1 MAQAPVLNKLYN
13 LANQDPALKDK
24 LKFMGVGKDN
34 DETAMKMWKG
44 FHKVPFPMI
53 ADPGGMFARTL
64 NFPNYPVTM
73 VLDKSG
79 KIVWVH
85 VGAFDNAEEA
95 LKGIKAVIK

>member
-1 MAQAPVLNKLYN
+1 MAQAPVLNELYN
-13 LANQDPALKDK
+13 QSNQDPALKGK
-24 LKFMGVGKDN
+24 LKFMAVGKDN
-34 DETAMKMWKG
+34 DEAAMKMWKA

-53 ADPGGMFARTL
+53 ADPGGTFAKAL

-85 VGAFDNAEEA
+85 VGAFDNAGEA
-95 LKGIKAVIK
+95 LKGIKAVVK

>member
-13 LANQDPALKDK
+13 LANQDSALKGK
-24 LKFMGVGKDN
+24 LKFIAVGKDDN
-34 DETAMKMWKG
+34 EIKMKMWKA
-44 FHKVPFPMI
+44 FHKVPFPLI
-53 ADPGGMFARTL
+53 ADPDATFAKAL
-64 NFPNYPVTM
+64 NFSNYPVTM

-95 LKGIKAVIK
+95 LKGIKAVAK

>member
-1 MAQAPVLNKLYN
+1 MAQAPVLNELYN
-13 LANQDPALKDK
+13 LVNQDPALKGK
-24 LKFMGVGKDN
+24 LKFMAVGKDN
-34 DETAMKMWKG
+34 DETAMKMWKA

-53 ADPGGMFARTL
+53 ADPGAIFAKAL

-85 VGAFDNAEEA
+85 VGLFKEA
-95 LKGIKAVIK
+95 GEQLKDVKAAIK

>member
-1 MAQAPVLNKLYN
+1 MLNKLYTM
-13 LANQDPALKDK
+13 ANQDPALKDK

-34 DETAMKMWKG
+34 DANAMKMWQV

-53 ADPGGMFARTL
+53 ADPDGTFAKAL
-64 NFPNYPVTM
+64 NFANYPVTM

-79 KIVWVH
+79 KIMWVH

-95 LKGIKAVIK
+95 LKGIKAVVK

>member
-13 LANQDPALKDK
+13 MANQDQTLKDK
-24 LKFMGVGKDN
+24 LKFIAVGKDN
-34 DETAMKMWKG
+34 DNNAMKMWKV
-44 FHKVPFPMI
+44 FHKVPFPII
-53 ADPGGMFARTL
+53 ADPDAMFAKAL
-64 NFPNYPVTM
+64 NFSNYPVTM

-95 LKGIKAVIK
+95 LKGIKAVVK

>member
-1 MAQAPVLNKLYN
+1 MLNNLYN
-13 LANQDPALKDK
+13 LAKQDATLKDK
-24 LKFMGVGKDN
+24 LKFLAVGKDDN
-34 DETAMKMWKG
+34 AIKMKMWKA
-44 FHKVPFPMI
+44 FHKVPFPLL
-53 ADPGGMFARTL
+53 ADPNGTFAKAL

-95 LKGIKAVIK
+95 LKGIQAVVK